1 MPTVTE
7 VAVIPVWSLKALE
20 GIFDEFY
27 EPPAAVVVVDVE
39 FVEPQAIAVVASRST
54 RPAAASRVFP
64 DVRVMSPLGGCACSG
79 ASIPHRFWR
88 TA

>member
-7 VAVIPVWSLKALE
+7 VEVMPVWSLNALD
-20 GIFDEFY
+20 GILEAVD